1 MSRLGSGRADTDTLV
16 VNSGSTSLKLALF
29 GAPDRPAPLWQGEVA
44 GANIAADR
52 VAGIERA
59 IRAIPVPLDRVGA
72 VGHRIVH
79 GADRFDRPT
88 VVDARVEAAIASIAE
103 LAPLHNRVGLD
114 GIEAARRVVGE
125 SVVHIAVFDTAFH
138 RTIPPA
144 AFAYG
149 GPRGWIERG
158 LRRYG
163 FHGISHQHA
172 ASAAARLLSRPVTE
186 LALVTCHLGGGCSL
200 AAVAGGRSVDTTMG
214 FTPLDG
220 LVMATRSGSVDP
232 ALVVHLLRHGSTL
245 DEVEHLL
252 EHESGLLGLSGV
264 SDDLRE
270 VITARDAGSADAE
283 LAVDVFVHR
292 LATGVGAMIAA
303 LGRLDAIVF
312 TGGIGEHSPEVRSR
326 VVARLAPF
334 GARLDDAMNQRT
346 HADGLIST
354 AESSVAVLVV
364 TAREEEA
371 IARAVCDLVAS
382 TAS

>member
-1 MSRLGSGRADTDTLV
+1 M
-16 VNSGSTSLKLALF
+16 F
-29 GAPDRPAPLWQGEVA
+29 GASDRPAPRWQGEA
-44 GANIAADR
+44 STADIGADR

-59 IRAIPVPLDRVGA
+59 IRAIPFPLDRVGA

-79 GADRFDRPT
+79 GADRFDRPM
-88 VVDARVEAAIASIAE
+88 VVDAGVEATIASIAE
-103 LAPLHNRVGLD
+103 LAPLHNRVGLE

-172 ASAAARLLSRPVTE
+172 ASAAAHLLSRRVTD

-200 AAVAGGRSVDTTMG
+200 AAVAGGCSVDTTMG

-232 ALVVHLLRHGSTL
+232 ALVVHLLRHGSSI
-245 DEVEHLL
+245 DDVEHVL

-264 SDDLRE
+264 SGDLRE
-270 VITARDAGSADAE
+270 VISARDAGSAAAQ

-292 LATGVGAMIAA
+292 LATGMGAMIAA

-312 TGGIGEHSPEVRSR
+312 TGGIGEHSSEVRSR
-326 VVARLAPF
+326 VVARLKPF
-334 GARLDDAMNQRT
+334 GARLDEALNQRT
-346 HADGLIST
+346 SADAVIST
-354 AESSVAVLVV
+354 AESPVSIMVV

-371 IARAVCDLVAS
+371 IARAVRELGESSA
-382 TAS
+382 A